1 MTGTQDRFSPVL
13 LFILHVSKD
22 MDFITRSCLSFF
34 QHDGKYSFS
43 WHDAVSG
50 LLANGA
56 AGMTFLADLCHL
68 TQGCPDTELRS
79 YREAG
84 EREPLT
90 ENVFRKSPRQ
100 QSKGNVLLQAVYA
113 FLCQQAHL
121 PVPVSGVGVPHN
133 AVAGPQRDRVNRVL
147 LLAFPFADTYRT
159 NGRLLTHVLFLLD
172 NRNQKQYKHI
182 CIVCQSEMW
191 GEKMRAMIAM
201 SGGVDSSVA
210 ALLMQE
216 AGFDCTGVT
225 MRLYRENGFRTGCVK
240 SCCSDEDEETAA
252 LVCWQLGIEHEAL
265 CFSRDFEQAVIRR
278 FIQEYEA
285 GRTPNP
291 CIDCNRFLKF
301 HALLE
306 RAGRDGFDVLATG
319 HYARIEYSETLQRW
333 QLFKA
338 LDEKKDQSYVLY
350 MLTQEQ
356 LPYLR
361 FPLGDLCKADA
372 RRLAETHGLVN
383 AEKRDSQDICFI
395 PDGDYAGFIR
405 RRAGKTY
412 PAGDILDQSGRIV
425 GRHRGLVRYTIGQ
438 RRGLGVAAG
447 ARVYVIGKDSA
458 HNSLLVGPAG
468 ALERQELLASDFNW
482 LSIPTPDVPIRASV
496 RTRYHQP
503 EADASAYPLPGGQ
516 VRIVFDRPQRAI
528 TPGQAVVLYQGE
540 LVLGGG
546 TICAV
551 A

>member
-1 MTGTQDRFSPVL
+1 MP
-13 LFILHVSKD
+13 I
-22 MDFITRSCLSFF
+22 
-34 QHDGKYSFS
+34 
-43 WHDAVSG
+43 
-50 LLANGA
+50 
-56 AGMTFLADLCHL
+56 
-68 TQGCPDTELRS
+68 
-79 YREAG
+79 
-84 EREPLT
+84 
-90 ENVFRKSPRQ
+90 
-100 QSKGNVLLQAVYA
+100 
-113 FLCQQAHL
+113 
-121 PVPVSGVGVPHN
+121 SGVGVPHN
-133 AVAGPQRDRVNRVL
+133 AVAGPQRDHVYRVL

-182 CIVCQSEMW
+182 CIVCQSEIW

-301 HALLE
+301 NALLE

-405 RRAGKTY
+405 RWTGKAY
-412 PAGDILDQSGRIV
+412 AAGDILDQSGSIV
-425 GRHRGLVRYTIGQ
+425 GRHQGLFHYTIGQ

-447 ARVYVIGKDSA
+447 EPVYVIGKDCESNTLMIGPDSA
-458 HNSLLVGPAG
+458 LYHR
-468 ALERQELLASDFNW
+468 EFLACDFNW
-482 LSIPTPDVPIRASV
+482 LSIQEPSEPFRAAV
-496 RTRYHQP
+496 RTRYHQQ
-503 EADASAYPLPGGQ
+503 EADGMVYPLSDGQ
-516 VRIVFDRPQRAI
+516 VRIVFDKAQRAI
-528 TPGQAVVLYQGE
+528 TPGQAAVLYQGE

-546 TICAV
+546 TICTV
-551 A
+551 SD